1 MTNEQPTDETLSL
14 SRAAIVFERSAEAI
28 GDVLWRRMRR
38 RPYLGVAATGA
49 AALALASFVGV
60 GELAFACFAGY
71 AMFNMLRRH
80 EPPSQ
85 AFHDAARIEKE
96 LGL

>member
-1 MTNEQPTDETLSL
+1 MADNESKDATEAVA
-14 SRAAIVFERSAEAI
+14 RATIVFERSAEAV
-28 GDVLWRRMRR
+28 GDAVWRRMRH
-38 RPYLGVAATGA
+38 RPYLGVALTSG

-60 GELAFACFAGY
+60 GELAVAGLAGY
-71 AMFNMLRRH
+71 AMFKMLRRH

-85 AFHDAARIEKE
+85 AFREAARIEKQ